1 MNRKKFWGIFAA
13 TQVMGTLG
21 VLTGSP
27 HGFAVGLVIAAIALF
42 PGSILCLFLLDFL
55 GVDFGTWRILVTAL
69 PINLVCW
76 YAVRLTV
83 RKIRGEKSTC

>member
-1 MNRKKFWGIFAA
+1 MKRRAFWGIFAVA
-13 TQVMGTLG
+13 QLVGTLG

-27 HGFAVGLVIAAIALF
+27 HGFAVGLIIAMIALF

-55 GVDFGTWRILVTAL
+55 GVGVDYGSILVTVL

-76 YAVRLTV
+76 YVAELIIM
-83 RKIRGEKSTC
+83 KIRAKKSE